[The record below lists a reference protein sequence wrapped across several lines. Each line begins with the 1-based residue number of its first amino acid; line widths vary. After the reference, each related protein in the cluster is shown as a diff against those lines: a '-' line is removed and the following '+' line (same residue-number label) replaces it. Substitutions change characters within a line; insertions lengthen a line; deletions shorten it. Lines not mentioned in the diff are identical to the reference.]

1 MRHILTFIVILF
13 TLASCNEIGNKT
25 NLLEENITS
34 NSSEDSIGGISLK
47 TLRDSGLIVEPY
59 IYKITKTIEKEF
71 DEFVIP
77 IKICASF
84 AKDEFGRVDS
94 LIVTY
99 NEKKH
104 FIYLSADD
112 LFMSQPN
119 LMLSMKNFIKLDDY
133 NFDNHPDIAVYSTQS
148 GMKNVMENIYIY
160 DNQKNR
166 YFFNKILS
174 NISNC
179 SIDKE
184 NKTIS
189 TFGQGGMASM
199 IYGSIIYKWEND
211 KLVEIKNVNQDYI
224 DSLNVFVKK
233 TRVLVDAIWTTKI
246 DTLTEDQAREWK

>member
-34 NSSEDSIGGISLK
+34 NSSEDSIGEISLK

-133 NFDNHPDIAVYSTQS
+133 NFDN
-148 GMKNVMENIYIY
+148 
-160 DNQKNR
+160 
-166 YFFNKILS
+166 
-174 NISNC
+174 
-179 SIDKE
+179 
-184 NKTIS
+184 
-189 TFGQGGMASM
+189 
-199 IYGSIIYKWEND
+199 
-211 KLVEIKNVNQDYI
+211 
-224 DSLNVFVKK
+224 
-233 TRVLVDAIWTTKI
+233 
-246 DTLTEDQAREWK
+246 